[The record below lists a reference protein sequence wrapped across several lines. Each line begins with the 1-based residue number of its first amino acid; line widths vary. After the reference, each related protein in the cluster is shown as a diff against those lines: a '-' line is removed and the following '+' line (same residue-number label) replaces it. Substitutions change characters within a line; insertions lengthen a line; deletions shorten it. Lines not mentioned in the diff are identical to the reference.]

1 MKKYL
6 YILFAIVLLFCACGR
21 EEADNIQPGSTDIA
35 DPMEGSDIIQEAETD
50 VPVEDET
57 ETNAPA
63 EDESDMIQEE
73 EMNAPA
79 EVETAILPEEEKAVY
94 EAYMTANAG
103 TILYAYFDYDN
114 DGKQELYLRSP
125 SDNYGKVWKYVD
137 GGLKTIDSGKVSET
151 YINGLAWNEIEK
163 NDSADTANS
172 EEMVHEGVYVY
183 VEQNPF
189 KEQTEWYVEE
199 QDFLSQYGFGESDP
213 FYEYALPDGSM
224 RLVLYYDEA
233 TGLGCG
239 LRYYQRDPDEWTTS
253 GVYGFSFIGLV
264 EESNLWTDR
273 LNVDYTKFESWKG
286 EYSSSW
292 DENIEY
298 DDAGRV
304 AHYEAYA
311 PVDGEPV
318 CILSMYYEYDDNGT
332 LRQRRYYHYHLWFSS
347 TFQYWYSY
355 FDELGRVEYERA
367 YITHGSLEYYYIYLD
382 GSDEPAYSL
391 FLDNNCGTWVPDFAK
406 L

>member
-6 YILFAIVLLFCACGR
+6 YILFAIVLLLMICACGQ
-21 EEADNIQPGSTDIA
+21 EDVNDTQVSNADTA
-35 DPMEGSDIIQEAETD
+35 DHVD
-50 VPVEDET
+50 PVEDEKLIQEA

-73 EMNAPA
+73 EMNVTA
-79 EVETAILPEEEKAVY
+79 EVETAVLPEEEKAVY
-94 EAYMTANAG
+94 EAYMKANAG
-103 TILYAYFDYDN
+103 TMLYAYFDYDN
-114 DGKQELYLRSP
+114 DGKQELYLRSGT
-125 SDNYGKVWKYVD
+125 YGQVWKYVD
-137 GGLKTIDSGKVSET
+137 GGLKTIDGGNIISGDN
-151 YINGLAWNEIEK
+151 INGLEWNEIEK
-163 NDSADTANS
+163 DDSDDSADL
-172 EEMVHEGVYVY
+172 EERVHGGVYVY
-183 VEQNPF
+183 IEQNPF
-189 KEQTEWYVEE
+189 KERTAWYVEE

-264 EESNLWTDR
+264 EESNLWMDR
-273 LNVDYTKFESWKG
+273 LNVDYTKFESCWG
-286 EYSSSW
+286 DTPSPSW

-318 CILSMYYEYDDNGT
+318 RILNMYYEYDDNGT
-332 LRQRRYYHYHLWFSS
+332 LRQRQYYHYHLWFSS

-391 FLDNNCGTWVPDFAK
+391 FLDNNCGTWMPDFAK
-406 L
+406 F